1 VGIKLNIGGKLLS
14 LNGLIILL
22 LAGSLLYIYFE
33 LNNGTHKI
41 EEQNAALGRM
51 ETVSS
56 VAKSFSE
63 LRYWLVDLSLSWQN
77 ESEDNANVAKEKLDK
92 ILKKMTKTDPKLFQF
107 IQSNSQKFF
116 DLMMES
122 VDSYVDE
129 NRVLG
134 NSQVAEGRRIS
145 DEIDQ
150 RLSKIIKT
158 SKIEAEKAGKKV
170 IDGNIMMRNLALI
183 LIVSAT
189 LIGVVLTVL
198 FSRSI
203 TGPLHAIIR
212 SMDGIASGNLR
223 QNQLEIKSSDEI
235 GSLSKA
241 YNAMLGSMQSIEA
254 QAGDI
259 AAGELEK
266 SYNLKGDLADA
277 FQKMTVQL
285 KEKGKSD
292 KREKQHAAELKEKV
306 DSMLEVV
313 MSASQGDLTKEIT
326 VNGSDSIGQ
335 MGSGLSQF
343 MNSLRNVI
351 GQIGR
356 NAETLS
362 TSSGQLMEVSETMA
376 SSSQE
381 TSAQAGV
388 VSSASDQVNSNVG
401 SVVTG
406 AEEMAVSIKEIAQNS
421 NQAAQVASSAV
432 KLAEKTTSAVSRL
445 GESSIE
451 IGQVL
456 KVITS
461 IAEQTNLLALNA
473 TIEAA
478 RAGEAGKGF
487 AVVANE
493 VKDLAKET
501 AKATE
506 DISKKIE
513 AIQGDT
519 QSAIEAITE
528 ISEVINNINDISN
541 TIASAVEEQT
551 ATTAEMN
558 RGMSQ
563 ASQGI
568 QEISD
573 NITGVAQAAES
584 STKGATDTQV
594 AASEL
599 STLAN
604 ELQQIVNRFKT

>member
-33 LNNGTHKI
+33 LNNGTNKI
-41 EEQNAALGRM
+41 EEQSAALGRM
-51 ETVSS
+51 ETISS
-56 VAKSFSE
+56 VAKNFSE

-77 ESEDNANVAKEKLDK
+77 ESEDNANIAKEKLDK
-92 ILKKMTKTDPKLFQF
+92 ALKKITKTDPKLVKF
-107 IQSNSQKFF
+107 IQNNSQKFF

-129 NRVLG
+129 NRILG

-150 RLSKIIKT
+150 RLSKIIKAT
-158 SKIEAEKAGKKV
+158 KIEVEKAGKKV

-223 QNQLEIKSSDEI
+223 QQQLKIKSSDEI

-259 AAGELEK
+259 AAGELVK

-285 KEKGKSD
+285 QEKKKND
-292 KREKQHAAELKEKV
+292 EREKQQAIDLKEKV

-313 MSASQGDLTKEIT
+313 MSASQGDLTKEVS
-326 VNGSDSIGQ
+326 VNGSDAIGQ
-335 MGSGLSQF
+335 MGSGLGQF
-343 MNSLRNVI
+343 MNSLRAVI

-362 TSSGQLMEVSETMA
+362 ASSGKLMEVSETMA

-401 SVVTG
+401 AVVTG

-432 KLAEKTTSAVSRL
+432 KLAEKTNSSVSKL

-506 DISKKIE
+506 DISSKIE
-513 AIQGDT
+513 AIQNDT

-528 ISEVINNINDISN
+528 ITEVINNINDISN

-563 ASQGI
+563 ASQGV
-568 QEISD
+568 QEISS
-573 NITGVAQAAES
+573 NITGVAQAAED
-584 STKGATDTQV
+584 STKGAADTQV

>member
-41 EEQNAALGRM
+41 EEQSAALGRM
-51 ETVSS
+51 DTISS
-56 VAKSFSE
+56 IAKNFSE

-77 ESEDNANVAKEKLDK
+77 ESEDNANAAKEKLDK
-92 ILKKMTKTDPKLFQF
+92 LLKRIEKTDSKLAKF
-107 IQSNSQKFF
+107 IGSNSQRFF

-150 RLSKIIKT
+150 RLSKIIKA
-158 SKIEAEKAGKKV
+158 SKIEAEKANKKV
-170 IDGNIMMRNLALI
+170 IDGNITMRNLALI

-189 LIGVVLTVL
+189 LIGVILTVL

-203 TGPLHAIIR
+203 TGPLRAIIQ
-212 SMDGIASGNLR
+212 SMDGIAAGNLR
-223 QNQLEIKSSDEI
+223 QQQLEIKSSDEI
-235 GSLSKA
+235 GSLSQT
-241 YNAMLGSMQSIEA
+241 YNTMLVSMQSIEA

-259 AAGELEK
+259 ANGELKK

-285 KEKGKSD
+285 EEKKKND
-292 KREKQHAAELKEKV
+292 EREKLQAADLKEKV

-362 TSSGQLMEVSETMA
+362 ASSGQLMAVSETMA

-381 TSAQAGV
+381 TSAQAGI

-406 AEEMAVSIKEIAQNS
+406 AEEMSVSIKEIAQNS

-432 KLAEKTTSAVSRL
+432 KLAEKTTSSVSKL

-513 AIQGDT
+513 TIQGDT

-528 ISEVINNINDISN
+528 ISDVINNIHDISN

-563 ASQGI
+563 ASQGVR
-568 QEISD
+568 EISD
-573 NITGVAQAAES
+573 NITGVAQAAED

>member
-1 VGIKLNIGGKLLS
+1 MGIKLNIGGKLLS

-41 EEQNAALGRM
+41 EEQSAALERM
-51 ETVSS
+51 ETISS

-77 ESEDNANVAKEKLDK
+77 ESEDKANVAKAKLEKL
-92 ILKKMTKTDPKLFQF
+92 LKKIEKSDPKLVKF
-107 IQSNSQKFF
+107 IQTNSQKFF

-122 VDSYVDE
+122 VDAYVDE

-134 NSQVAEGRRIS
+134 NSQVTEGRRIS

-150 RLSKIIKT
+150 RLTKIIKT
-158 SKIEAEKAGKKV
+158 SKIEAQKAGKKV

-183 LIVSAT
+183 LIISAT
-189 LIGVVLTVL
+189 LIGIILTVL

-212 SMDGIASGNLR
+212 SMEGIASGNLR
-223 QNQLEIKSSDEI
+223 QKRLEIRSSDEI
-235 GSLSKA
+235 GSLSQT
-241 YNAMLGSMQSIEA
+241 YNSMLVSMQGIEA
-254 QAGDI
+254 QAEDI
-259 AAGELEK
+259 ANGELDK
-266 SYNLKGDLADA
+266 SYNLKGDLAEA
-277 FQKMTVQL
+277 FKKMTAQL
-285 KEKGKSD
+285 KEKKKSD
-292 KREKQHAAELKEKV
+292 EREKQQAIDLKEKV

-313 MSASQGDLTKEIT
+313 MSASNGDLTKEIT
-326 VNGSDSIGQ
+326 VNGSDAIGK

-343 MNSLRNVI
+343 LNSLRSVI

-362 TSSGQLMEVSETMA
+362 TSSGKLMEVSELMA

-381 TSAQAGV
+381 TSSQAGV
-388 VSSASDQVNSNVG
+388 VSSASDQVNSNVR

-432 KLAEKTTSAVSRL
+432 KLAEKTTASVSKL
-445 GESSIE
+445 GESSEE

-506 DISKKIE
+506 DISNKIE
-513 AIQGDT
+513 AIQNDT

-528 ISEVINNINDISN
+528 ISDVINNIHDISN

-563 ASQGI
+563 ASNGV

-573 NITGVAQAAES
+573 NITGVAQAAEN
-584 STKGATDTQV
+584 STQGATDTQV

-599 STLAN
+599 STLAS

>member
-1 VGIKLNIGGKLLS
+1 MGIKLNIGGKLLS

-41 EEQNAALGRM
+41 EEQSAALGRM
-51 ETVSS
+51 DTISS
-56 VAKSFSE
+56 IAKNFSE

-77 ESEDNANVAKEKLDK
+77 ESEDNANAAKEKLDK
-92 ILKKMTKTDPKLFQF
+92 LLKRIGKTDPELVKF

-150 RLSKIIKT
+150 RLSKIIKG
-158 SKIEAEKAGKKV
+158 SKVEAEKASKKV

-189 LIGVVLTVL
+189 LIGIVLTVL

-203 TGPLHAIIR
+203 TGPLRTIIR
-212 SMDGIASGNLR
+212 SMERIASGNLR
-223 QNQLEIKSSDEI
+223 QKRLEIKSSDEI
-235 GSLSKA
+235 GSLSKT
-241 YNAMLGSMQSIEA
+241 YNAMLESMQSIEA

-277 FQKMTVQL
+277 FQKMAIQL
-285 KEKGKSD
+285 QEKKKSD
-292 KREKQHAAELKEKV
+292 EREKLQAVDLKEKV

-313 MSASQGDLTKEIT
+313 MSASQGDLTKEIS

-343 MNSLRNVI
+343 MNSLRSVI

-362 TSSGQLMEVSETMA
+362 ASSGQLMEVSETMA

-401 SVVTG
+401 AVVTG
-406 AEEMAVSIKEIAQNS
+406 AEEMAVSIKEIAENS
-421 NQAAQVASSAV
+421 NQAAQIASSAV
-432 KLAEKTTSAVSRL
+432 KLAEKTTSSVSKL

-506 DISKKIE
+506 DISNKIE
-513 AIQGDT
+513 KIQNDT

-563 ASQGI
+563 ASQGV

-584 STKGATDTQV
+584 STKGANDTQV

-599 STLAN
+599 STLAS
-604 ELQQIVNRFKT
+604 ELQQIVNRFQT

>member
-1 VGIKLNIGGKLLS
+1 MGIKLNLGGKLLS
-14 LNGLIILL
+14 LNGLIIFL

-41 EEQNAALGRM
+41 EEQSSALRRM
-51 ETVSS
+51 EVISS
-56 VAKSFSE
+56 VSKSFSE

-77 ESEDNANVAKEKLDK
+77 ESEENANLSKEKLEK
-92 ILKKMTKTDPKLFQF
+92 FLKKIEKTDPDLFKF
-107 IQSNSQKFF
+107 ISSNSEKFY
-116 DLMMES
+116 DLMMQS
-122 VDSYVDE
+122 VDAYVDE
-129 NRVLG
+129 NRILG
-134 NSQVAEGRRIS
+134 NSQIAEGRRIS

-150 RLSKIIKT
+150 RLSKIIQV
-158 SKIEAEKAGKKV
+158 SKVEAEKAGEKV
-170 IDGNIMMRNLALI
+170 IEGNIMMSNLALI
-183 LIVSAT
+183 LILSAT
-189 LIGVVLTVL
+189 LIGIVLTL
-198 FSRSI
+198 IFSRSI
-203 TGPLHAIIR
+203 TGPLHSIIG
-212 SMDGIASGNLR
+212 SMEGIASGNLK
-223 QNQLEIKSSDEI
+223 QKELEVKSSDEI
-235 GSLSKA
+235 GSLSKT
-241 YNAMLGSMQSIEA
+241 YNIMLESMQTIAA

-266 SYNLKGDLADA
+266 SYNLKGDLAEA

-285 KEKGKSD
+285 KEKRKSD
-292 KREKQHAAELKEKV
+292 TREKEQSAELKEKV
-306 DSMLEVV
+306 DSMLQVV
-313 MSASQGDLTKEIT
+313 MSASQGDLTKEVS
-326 VNGSDSIGQ
+326 VNGSDAIGQ

-343 MNSLRNVI
+343 MNSLRSVI
-351 GQIGR
+351 ARIGN

-362 TSSGQLMEVSETMA
+362 ESSGKLMEVSELMA

-381 TSAQAGV
+381 TSSQAGV
-388 VSSASDQVNSNVG
+388 VSSASDQVNSNVQT
-401 SVVTG
+401 VVTG
-406 AEEMAVSIKEIAQNS
+406 AEEMSVSIKEIAQNS
-421 NQAAQVASSAV
+421 HQAAQVASSAV
-432 KLAEKTTSAVSRL
+432 KLAEKTTSSVSKL
-445 GESSIE
+445 GESSVE

-506 DISKKIE
+506 DISSKIE
-513 AIQGDT
+513 AIQNDT
-519 QSAIEAITE
+519 QSAIEAINE
-528 ISEVINNINDISN
+528 ISDVINNINDISN

-563 ASQGI
+563 ASSGV
-568 QEISD
+568 QEISA
-573 NITGVAQAAES
+573 NISGVAQAAED

-604 ELQQIVNRFKT
+604 ELQQIVGQFKT

>member
-1 VGIKLNIGGKLLS
+1 MGIRLNLGGKLLS

-41 EEQNAALGRM
+41 EEQSSALRRM
-51 ETVSS
+51 ETISS
-56 VAKSFSE
+56 VSKSFSE

-77 ESEDNANVAKEKLDK
+77 ESEDNANASKEKLEK
-92 ILKKMTKTDPKLFQF
+92 FLKKIEKTDPDLFKF
-107 IQSNSQKFF
+107 ISANSQKFY

-122 VDSYVDE
+122 VDAYVDE

-134 NSQVAEGRRIS
+134 NSQITEGRRIS

-158 SKIEAEKAGKKV
+158 SKVEAEKAGKKV
-170 IDGNIMMRNLALI
+170 IEGNIFMSNLALI

-189 LIGVVLTVL
+189 LIGVILTLL

-203 TGPLHAIIR
+203 TGPLHAIIL
-212 SMDGIASGNLR
+212 SMEEIASGNLK
-223 QNQLEIKSSDEI
+223 QKELEVKSTDEI
-235 GSLSKA
+235 GSLSKT
-241 YNAMLGSMQSIEA
+241 YNIMLESMQGIAA

-259 AAGELEK
+259 AAGELDK
-266 SYNLKGDLADA
+266 SYNLKGDLAEA

-285 KEKGKSD
+285 QEKGKTD
-292 KREKQHAAELKEKV
+292 EREKQQAIILKEKV

-313 MSASQGDLTKEIT
+313 MSASQGDLTKDVS
-326 VNGSDSIGQ
+326 VNGSDAIGQ

-343 MNSLRNVI
+343 MNSLRSVMARI
-351 GQIGR
+351 GS

-362 TSSGQLMEVSETMA
+362 ASSGKLMEVSELMA

-381 TSAQAGV
+381 TSSQAGV
-388 VSSASDQVNSNVG
+388 VSSASDQVNSNVQT
-401 SVVTG
+401 VVTG
-406 AEEMAVSIKEIAQNS
+406 AEEMSVSIKEIAQNS
-421 NQAAQVASSAV
+421 TQAAQVASSAV
-432 KLAEKTTSAVSRL
+432 ILAEKTTTSVSKL
-445 GESSIE
+445 GESSVE

-506 DISKKIE
+506 DISSKIE
-513 AIQGDT
+513 AIQNDT
-519 QSAIEAITE
+519 QSAIEAINE
-528 ISEVINNINDISN
+528 ISDVINNINDISN

-558 RGMSQ
+558 RGMSE
-563 ASQGI
+563 ASEGV
-568 QEISD
+568 QEISA
-573 NITGVAQAAES
+573 NISGVAQAAED

-604 ELQQIVNRFKT
+604 ELQEIVGQFKT